1 MRVNVWVTLNP
12 PEPEVD
18 TGVSMQMCSSE
29 LSYSVLRCTP
39 GHVRQARRYD
49 CYEGLVVWWWCVAE
63 NAAQW
68 PFVHNP
74 SKSMDLLSMVC
85 MDADR
90 RRQTD
95 RGRHRHGH
103 SFHVAD
109 GVGPANKTYQNMTD
123 QGRTEQVRWRAGKK

>member
-49 CYEGLVVWWWCVAE
+49 CYEGLVVRWWCIGALWV
-63 NAAQW
+63 
-68 PFVHNP
+68 
-74 SKSMDLLSMVC
+74 
-85 MDADR
+85 
-90 RRQTD
+90 
-95 RGRHRHGH
+95 
-103 SFHVAD
+103 
-109 GVGPANKTYQNMTD
+109 
-123 QGRTEQVRWRAGKK
+123 VRWRHLANLSFHRVGVAGANGIVVEFALGNAVCVR